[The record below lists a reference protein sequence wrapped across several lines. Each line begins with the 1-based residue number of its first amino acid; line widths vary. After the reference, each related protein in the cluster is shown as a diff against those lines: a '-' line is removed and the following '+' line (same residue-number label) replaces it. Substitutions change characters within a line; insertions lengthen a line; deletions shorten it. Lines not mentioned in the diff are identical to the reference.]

1 MRVKPIHSWDIT
13 KNDAIPLQKKL
24 AQQTRFTSLKKDPK
38 IIAGTDISFQDDTA
52 YAGAVLF
59 KLPNLEPISNFIY
72 EGKVAFPYFPG
83 LLSFREAPILL
94 ELFKLI
100 KPAPDLVFFDGHG
113 LAHPRKLG
121 LASHIGL
128 FLQKP
133 TIGCGKS
140 RLYGSFEDPPVSKG
154 THSQLLNPS
163 DESIGA
169 VVRTKERCK
178 PIFVSP
184 GHLIDLND
192 AISWTLR
199 CVSKYRIPEPTRLA
213 HNFVTDYKRQKTKQV
228 LNKN

>member
-1 MRVKPIHSWDIT
+1 MHNPSVHTWDIT
-13 KNDAIPLQKKL
+13 REEAIPLQKKL
-24 AQQTRFTSLKKDPK
+24 AQQTQFTPLKKNPK
-38 IIAGTDISFQDDTA
+38 IIIGTDISFQNDTA

-59 KLPNLEPISNFIY
+59 KLPNLEPIDSFIY
-72 EGKVAFPYFPG
+72 EGKVSFPYFPG

-128 FLQKP
+128 LLQKP

-140 RLYGSFEDPPVSKG
+140 RLYGSFESPPVSKG

-163 DESIGA
+163 GEPIGA
-169 VVRTKERCK
+169 AVRTKERCK

-192 AISWTLR
+192 AIFWTLK
-199 CVSKYRIPEPTRLA
+199 CVSNYRVPEPTRLA
-213 HNFVTDYKRQKTKQV
+213 HNFVTNYKRQKTK
-228 LNKN
+228 

>member
-1 MRVKPIHSWDIT
+1 MRVKPIHFWDIT

-24 AQQTRFTSLKKDPK
+24 LQQNQLIPIKKDPK
-38 IIAGTDISFQDDTA
+38 IFVGTYISFQDDTA
-52 YAGAVLF
+52 YAIAVLF
-59 KLPNLEPISNFIY
+59 KLPNLEPIGNFIY
-72 EGKVAFPYFPG
+72 EGKVSFPYFPG
-83 LLSFREAPILL
+83 LLSFREASILL
-94 ELFKLI
+94 NLLKLI
-100 KPAPDLVFFDGHG
+100 KPTPDLVFFDGHG

-140 RLYGSFEDPPVSKG
+140 RLYGFFEDPPVSKR

-163 DESIGA
+163 GVPIRA

-192 AISWTLR
+192 VITWTLK
-199 CVSKYRIPEPTRLA
+199 CVYKHRIPEPTRLA
-213 HNFVTDYKRQKTKQV
+213 YNFVTDYKHQKPK
-228 LNKN
+228 

>member
-24 AQQTRFTSLKKDPK
+24 AQQTQFKPLKKDPK
-38 IIAGTDISFQDDTA
+38 IIAGTDISFQGDTA

-59 KLPNLEPISNFIY
+59 KLPSLEPIGNFIY
-72 EGKVAFPYFPG
+72 KGKVSFPYVPG

-100 KPAPDLVFFDGHG
+100 KPTPDLIFIDGHG

-140 RLYGSFEDPPVSKG
+140 RLCGSFEDPSASKG
-154 THSQLLNPS
+154 SHSQLLNKS
-163 DESIGA
+163 DEPIGA

-178 PIFVSP
+178 PVFVSP
-184 GHLIDLND
+184 GHLIDSSD
-192 AISWTLR
+192 AITWTLR
-199 CVSKYRIPEPTRLA
+199 CISKYRIPEPTRLA
-213 HNFVTDYKRQKTKQV
+213 HNFVTDYKRQKSK
-228 LNKN
+228 